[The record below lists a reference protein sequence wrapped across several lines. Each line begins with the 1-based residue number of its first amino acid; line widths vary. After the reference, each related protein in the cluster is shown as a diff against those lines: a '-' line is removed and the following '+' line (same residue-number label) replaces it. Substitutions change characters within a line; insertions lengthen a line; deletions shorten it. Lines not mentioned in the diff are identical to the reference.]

1 VKNHYLFGNEI
12 TNNDINHLKMRRF
25 IVYLCGKSLF
35 FMGSQSVK
43 AIESLISECKD
54 YLKLPILFIVLLMLI
69 TYTSYSQTPTNY
81 KEKVY
86 LHFDKSYYVS
96 SDTIWYKAYVVNAK
110 TNRPE
115 VLSKILYVDLIDPLN
130 KIISTRELRIEK
142 GGAAGDFQLSTNM
155 ISGNFT
161 IRAYTNYMRNFNEDY
176 FFRKH
181 IRMHNLNTKKE
192 KKHLNKI
199 VIKPDLQF
207 FPEGGNM
214 VNGIINRIGFKV
226 IGSDGKGLSVSGS
239 ILDETGIKIVD
250 FNTLKFGMGSFMFMP
265 NQGKNYTAHINYR
278 GISYSYILLKAID
291 KGVVMQVRND
301 KDVFKITLESSLP
314 EGIKGLV
321 VIGKQGDDIV
331 CRSEL
336 SKSGFNAIV
345 NIPKEYLTLGI
356 VQFTVFDKNSIPL
369 CERLA
374 FVETKENEPKINIL
388 SSKDTYKS
396 RDLIEL
402 NILLESQFQDQEHAN
417 MSIAVTDVS
426 VVQKE
431 KNGLNIKSY
440 LLLNSE
446 LRGNIEQPNYYF
458 ESNGLE
464 RKQMLDVLMMTQGWR
479 HYLWN
484 DTKSD
489 TLQKI
494 KYEIEEGFTISGTVH
509 KFYNKNKTTPAIVT
523 LITMN
528 KNTINNF
535 KVHTNTQGKFKFGPY
550 TILDS
555 ITVIIKAKKI
565 KVKSESEKKRAHKS
579 ANNYTIKLDTREVP
593 KIKNSPIEIST
604 SEALESHNF
613 IKNPSSLINKDV
625 RVRYDKRSRNKY
637 YNDSIIKVKKG
648 TILLDEVTVIA
659 EKEKT
664 IEEKLEQV
672 REEKRDI
679 LSKNPSHTIR
689 FNELNYIPS
698 NPLEALQG
706 RLPGVQILRKPDGT
720 LGVYLRENSLKGE
733 PAQIFLNGAPIKESS
748 YINSN
753 DIDFIDII
761 KPPKS
766 YIYGA
771 KGHFG
776 VVVIYTKNGISET
789 LLAEERLKNEK
800 KPEITRF
807 VHPGY
812 YQAKEFYSPVYNT
825 SNAKLK
831 QSDFR
836 STLYWNPNV
845 KLNKKGEG
853 KIMFY
858 SSDISTT
865 YRVALEGVTINGI
878 PFAKETFIEIKD

>member
-1 VKNHYLFGNEI
+1 MKRKLILNSISL
-12 TNNDINHLKMRRF
+12 LK
-25 IVYLCGKSLF
+25 VYLKF
-35 FMGSQSVK
+35 
-43 AIESLISECKD
+43 
-54 YLKLPILFIVLLMLI
+54 PILFVVLFMLI
-69 TYTSYSQTPTNY
+69 SFTSYSQILNNY
-81 KEKVY
+81 QEKVY

-96 SDTIWYKAYVVNAK
+96 TDTIWFKAYIVEAK
-110 TNRPE
+110 TNQPI
-115 VLSKILYVDLIDPLN
+115 VLSKILYVDLINPLN
-130 KIISTRELRIEK
+130 KIISTRVLKIEK
-142 GGAAGDFQLSTNM
+142 GTAVGDFKLPTNM
-155 ISGNFT
+155 ISGNYK
-161 IRAYTNYMRNFNEDY
+161 IRSYTNYMRNFNEDY
-176 FFRKH
+176 FFIKH
-181 IRMHNLNTKKE
+181 ISINNLRIKKE
-192 KKHLNKI
+192 KKLITSVHL
-199 VIKPDLQF
+199 KPDLQF

-226 IGSDGKGLSVSGS
+226 IGFNGKGLSISGS
-239 ILDETGIKIVD
+239 ILDDTGIKIID
-250 FNTLKFGMGSFMFMP
+250 FNTLKFGMGLFMFTP
-265 NQGKNYTAHINYR
+265 NQDRNYTAHINYK
-278 GISYSYILLKAID
+278 GVSYSYDLPKAID
-291 KGVVMQVRND
+291 KGVVIQVNNY
-301 KDVFKITLESSLP
+301 KDIFKINLESSLP

-336 SKSGFNAIV
+336 SKSGLRAIV
-345 NIPKEYLTLGI
+345 NIPKEYLTQGI
-356 VQFTVFDKNSIPL
+356 VQFTVFDKNGIPL
-369 CERLA
+369 CERLS
-374 FVETKENEPKINIL
+374 FVETNIDKPKVNIL

-396 RDLIEL
+396 RELIEL
-402 NILLESQFQDQEHAN
+402 NILFDSKSQNQEHAN

-431 KNGLNIKSY
+431 KNGLNIKSH

-458 ESNGLE
+458 ESNDQK

-479 HYLWN
+479 HYIWN
-484 DTKSD
+484 DIKND
-489 TLQKI
+489 TLQKM
-494 KYEIEEGFTISGTVH
+494 KYEIEKGFTISGTVH
-509 KFYNKNKTTPAIVT
+509 KFNDKNKTDPANVT

-528 KNTINNF
+528 QNTINNF
-535 KVHTNTQGKFKFGPY
+535 EVNTNTQGKFKFGPY
-550 TILDS
+550 TISDS
-555 ITVIIKAKKI
+555 ITVIIKAKTLKA
-565 KVKSESEKKRAHKS
+565 KGKSEKKRAHKS
-579 ANNYTIKLDTREVP
+579 TNSYTIELDTREVP
-593 KIKNSPIEIST
+593 KIKNSSIELST
-604 SEALESHNF
+604 SEELETHNF
-613 IKNPSSLINKDV
+613 IKNPSSLINTDV

-648 TILLDEVTVIA
+648 TILLNEVTVIA
-659 EKEKT
+659 EKEKS

-689 FNELNYIPS
+689 FNELDYIPS
-698 NPLEALQG
+698 NPLEALEG

-720 LGVYLRENSLKGE
+720 LGVYLRENALKGE
-733 PAQIFLNGAPIKESS
+733 PAQIFLNGVPIKESS
-748 YINSN
+748 YINSY

-771 KGHFG
+771 KGHYG
-776 VVVIYTKNGISET
+776 VVVIYTKNGVTET
-789 LLAEERLKNEK
+789 LLAEESLKNEK
-800 KPEITRF
+800 KSEIIRF

-825 SNAKLK
+825 SNSKFE

-845 KLNKKGEG
+845 KLNKNGEG

-865 YRVALEGVTINGI
+865 YRVVLEGITINGI
-878 PFAKETFIEIKD
+878 PFTKETFICIENTN